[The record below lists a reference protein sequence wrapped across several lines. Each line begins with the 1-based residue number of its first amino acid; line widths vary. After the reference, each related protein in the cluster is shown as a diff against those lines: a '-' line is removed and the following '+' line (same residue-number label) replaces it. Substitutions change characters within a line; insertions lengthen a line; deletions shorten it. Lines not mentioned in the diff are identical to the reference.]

1 MKSNDM
7 NEENKIRNSLFS
19 KEWLGVVG
27 ALLVL
32 AQLVLVIVSW
42 LLSATRLEGVRSLLS
57 SEGIRW
63 FIGDFSSII
72 ASPLLAW
79 LLLILIA
86 LGALQKSGAVSLFAI
101 RYSLFTYRD
110 RVALRVALAFLIIY
124 IVIIG
129 LLTLLPHAILL
140 SATGSLFPSAFSRS
154 LLPIIALGIC
164 FTSIAFGVVVGRLR
178 SLSDVLNAMSYGIV
192 QGAPMMIIYL
202 LAIQLYASLR
212 FVFG

>member
-1 MKSNDM
+1 M

-86 LGALQKSGAVSLFAI
+86 LGALQKSGAVSLFAT

-164 FTSIAFGVVVGRLR
+164 FTSIAFGVVAGRLR

-202 LAIQLYASLR
+202 LAIQVYASLR

>member
-1 MKSNDM
+1 M

-86 LGALQKSGAVSLFAI
+86 LGALQKSGAVSLFAT

-164 FTSIAFGVVVGRLR
+164 FTSIAFGVVAGRLR